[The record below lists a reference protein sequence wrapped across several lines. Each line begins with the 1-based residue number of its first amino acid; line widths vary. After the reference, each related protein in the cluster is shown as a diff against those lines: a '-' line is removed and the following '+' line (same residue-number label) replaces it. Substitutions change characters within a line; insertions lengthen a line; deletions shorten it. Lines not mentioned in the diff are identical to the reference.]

1 VALLR
6 CRACGRYTLSPTCPA
21 CGGPTARP
29 GPARYSPEDRYGRYR
44 RALKHAP
51 ARASGGGAAAEA
63 AGTGQEQEQE
73 HEEGAQ

>member
-1 VALLR
+1 MALLR
-6 CRACGRYTLSPTCPA
+6 CRECGRYTLGPKCPA

-51 ARASGGGAAAEA
+51 APAATGAAAGADQE
-63 AGTGQEQEQE
+63 QEQEQE